1 MIKILEFT
9 TLYKNMCISKKNTKI
24 IKFYNKLYPML
35 KLLVELNGLMFF
47 KIFKKN
53 NKKFIFFKINKKLN
67 IIMCKNVQNLTLTKK
82 ELTKITKIDKSF
94 LIISNEMG
102 IQVINPYSKISKG
115 GILLGKIIL

>member
-1 MIKILEFT
+1 
-9 TLYKNMCISKKNTKI
+9 MCISKKNTKI